1 MLNLKCFASSSKGN
15 LYLLENEETKI
26 LIECGMDSKY
36 IKGVLRADRLLITDL
51 NACIISHQH
60 T

>member
-1 MLNLKCFASSSKGN
+1 MVDIKCYASSSKGN
-15 LYLLENEETKI
+15 LYLLYNEETKI
-26 LIECGMDSKY
+26 LLECGMEEKY
-36 IKGVLRADRLLITDL
+36 IKGVLFVDRLLITDL